1 MERQLLLLGLLRAQK
16 MHGYQLNEFLER
28 SYDFVTDL
36 KPSTAYYLLDK
47 LATEGYVQVQVEQ
60 VGNRP
65 PRRVYELTPAGEARF
80 LELLRAN
87 LAGRTAPVY
96 ADEIGLSFM
105 NELSRVEVHHS
116 LAEKCQFIRAEL
128 DRLGGM
134 ETALRAGG
142 SEQVYLALDHHLTL
156 LRAEVA
162 WFDNLLERLS
172 KDT

>member
-87 LAGRTAPVY
+87 LAGRTAPIY

-105 NELSRVEVHHS
+105 NELPKVEVRNS
-116 LAEKCQFIRAEL
+116 LAEKRQL
-128 DRLGGM
+128 
-134 ETALRAGG
+134 LRADLNRLTGIEVTLRSGG
-142 SEQVYLALDHHLTL
+142 SAQVYLAADHHLTL
-156 LRAEVA
+156 LRAELT
-162 WFDNLLERLS
+162 WLDNLLERLN
-172 KDT
+172 KDI

>member
-28 SYDFVTDL
+28 RWDFVTDL

-47 LATEGYVQVQVEQ
+47 LAGDGYVQVQTEQ

-105 NELSRVEVHHS
+105 DALPRSEVQGF
-116 LAEKCQFIRAEL
+116 LAQKRQLLQVEL
-128 DRLGGM
+128 DRLAGM
-134 ETALRAGG
+134 EMTLRAGG

-156 LRAEVA
+156 LRAELT
-162 WFDNLLERLS
+162 WLENLLGRPVE
-172 KDT
+172 